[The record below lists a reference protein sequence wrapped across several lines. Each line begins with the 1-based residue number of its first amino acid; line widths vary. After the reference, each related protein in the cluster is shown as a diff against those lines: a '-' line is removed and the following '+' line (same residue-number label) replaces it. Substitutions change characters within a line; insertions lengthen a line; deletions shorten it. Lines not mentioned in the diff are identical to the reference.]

1 MLNVQLPKFGY
12 QINNLPAQNAHNRNY
27 QNYQMLVIDCA
38 KPKQSDANYRVFPN
52 PTLLAADKDGENK
65 RWHRESC
72 GTTKQNNVAVE
83 RIYLRG

>member
-12 QINNLPAQNAHNRNY
+12 QINNLPAQKCTQPQ
-27 QNYQMLVIDCA
+27 QNYQMIVIDCA

-52 PTLLAADKDGENK
+52 PTLLSADKDGENK